1 LHDVLSENGS
11 GMSSSPWVH
20 PHERVDDLQ
29 FANLRIIQ
37 DPSAFCFGM
46 DAVLLSDFAQIRPHD
61 RVADLGTG
69 TGILPL
75 LLAGREMRG
84 TTFDAFEIQP
94 AMADMARRSVALNGL
109 EERIHIHCADVAEAV
124 QILGHAARSLVVAN
138 PPYGS
143 EGSTLLNPDESK
155 RLARHE
161 QGETLQIF
169 CRAAAL
175 LLKNGGRF
183 CVVFPAARMLELMD
197 AMRSVKIEPKRLRL
211 VYPKASKAPN
221 LVLLEGMKDARP
233 TLHMLPPLIV
243 YDQEGRPTAELDR
256 IYHRKHPAE
265 AAAPSE

>member
-1 LHDVLSENGS
+1 MQDILSGNESGLNRLQGVL
-11 GMSSSPWVH
+11 

-37 DPSAFCFGM
+37 NPSAFCFGM

-94 AMADMARRSVALNGL
+94 DMADMARRSIALNGL
-109 EERIHIHCADVAEAV
+109 EDRIRIHCMDAAEAPKA
-124 QILGHAARSLVVAN
+124 LGHAVKSLVVAN

-143 EGSTLLNPDESK
+143 QGSTLLNPDESK

-161 QGETLQIF
+161 QGDTLQLF

-183 CVVFPAARMLELMD
+183 CVVFPAPRMLELMD
-197 AMRSVKIEPKRLRL
+197 AMRAVRIEPKRLRL
-211 VYPKASKAPN
+211 VYPKAGKAPN

-243 YDQEGRPTAELDR
+243 YGEDGQPTPELDL
-256 IYHRKHPAE
+256 IYHREHRTAE
-265 AAAPSE
+265 